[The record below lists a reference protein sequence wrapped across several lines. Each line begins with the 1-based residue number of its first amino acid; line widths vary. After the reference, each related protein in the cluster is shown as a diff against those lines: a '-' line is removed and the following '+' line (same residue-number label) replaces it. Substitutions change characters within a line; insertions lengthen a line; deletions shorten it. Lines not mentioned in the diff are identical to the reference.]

1 MSETGAIYVEGL
13 DELLRKMD
21 KLPAEVQR
29 ECFKAMQTA
38 SLDIIADAKKNL
50 RANGS
55 VVTGNLRASGKV
67 QKVDEKT
74 LDVGFFSS
82 DVKDKGYASYV
93 EYGRKPGKMPPTD
106 ILEAWLKKK
115 HSRRNINLNAIHA
128 ASVFSGKSMEYL
140 TRQAAWAI
148 AKGIAKNGTK
158 PYPFFEPAVKSGWR
172 KMIDKIAK
180 IVKI

>member
-1 MSETGAIYVEGL
+1 MSDTGAIYVEGL

-21 KLPAEVQR
+21 RLPAEVQR
-29 ECFKAMQTA
+29 KCFKAMQSA
-38 SLDIIADAKKNL
+38 SLDIIADAKGNL

-82 DVKDKGYASYV
+82 DVENKGYARYV
-93 EYGRKPGKMPPTD
+93 EYGRKPGKMPPPD
-106 ILEAWLKKK
+106 ILEAWAYKKFRLSHK
-115 HSRRNINLNAIHA
+115 DAR
-128 ASVFSGKSMEYL
+128 SM
-140 TRQAAWAI
+140 AWALARSI
-148 AKGIAKNGTK
+148 AKKGTK
-158 PYPFFEPAVKSGWR
+158 ARPYFEPAVESGWR

>member
-21 KLPAEVQR
+21 RLPAEVQR
-29 ECFKAMQTA
+29 ECFKAMQSA
-38 SLDIIADAKKNL
+38 SLDIIADAKGNL
-50 RANGS
+50 RVNGS

-67 QKVDEKT
+67 QKVDDKT

-82 DVKDKGYASYV
+82 DARDKGYASYV
-93 EYGRKPGKMPPTD
+93 EHGRKPGKMPPPD
-106 ILEAWLKKK
+106 ILEAWAYKKFRLSHK
-115 HSRRNINLNAIHA
+115 EARS
-128 ASVFSGKSMEYL
+128 
-140 TRQAAWAI
+140 AAWALARSI
-148 AKGIAKNGTK
+148 AKKGTK
-158 PYPFFEPAVKSGWR
+158 ARPYFEPAVESGWR

>member
-13 DELLRKMD
+13 DELIRKMD
-21 KLPAEVQR
+21 RLPAEVQR
-29 ECFKAMQTA
+29 ECFKAMQSA
-38 SLDIIADAKKNL
+38 SLDIIADAKGNL
-50 RANGS
+50 RINGS

-67 QKVDEKT
+67 QKVDDKT

-93 EYGRKPGKMPPTD
+93 EYGRKPGKMPPPD
-106 ILEAWLKKK
+106 ILEAWAYKKFRLSHK
-115 HSRRNINLNAIHA
+115 EARS
-128 ASVFSGKSMEYL
+128 K
-140 TRQAAWAI
+140 AWALARSI
-148 AKGIAKNGTK
+148 AKKGTK
-158 PYPFFEPAVKSGWR
+158 ARPYFEPAVESGWR

>member
-21 KLPAEVQR
+21 LLPAEVQR

-38 SLDIIADAKKNL
+38 SLNILADAKTNL
-50 RANGS
+50 RVNGS

-67 QKVDEKT
+67 QKVDDKT

-82 DVKDKGYASYV
+82 DTRDKGYASYV
-93 EYGRKPGKMPPTD
+93 EHGRKPGKMPPPD
-106 ILEAWLKKK
+106 ILEAWAYKKFRLSHK
-115 HSRRNINLNAIHA
+115 EARS
-128 ASVFSGKSMEYL
+128 
-140 TRQAAWAI
+140 AAWALARSI
-148 AKGIAKNGTK
+148 AKKGTK
-158 PYPFFEPAVKSGWR
+158 ARPFFEPAVESGWR

>member
-21 KLPAEVQR
+21 RLPAEVQR

-38 SLDIIADAKKNL
+38 SLDIIADAKGNL
-50 RANGS
+50 RVNGS
-55 VVTGNLRASGKV
+55 VVTDNLRASGKV
-67 QKVDEKT
+67 QKVDDKT

-82 DVKDKGYASYV
+82 DARDKGYASYV
-93 EYGRKPGKMPPTD
+93 EHGRKPGKMPPPD
-106 ILEAWLKKK
+106 ILEAWAYKKFRLSHK
-115 HSRRNINLNAIHA
+115 EARS
-128 ASVFSGKSMEYL
+128 
-140 TRQAAWAI
+140 AAWALARSI
-148 AKGIAKNGTK
+148 AKKGTK
-158 PYPFFEPAVKSGWR
+158 ARPFFDPAVESGWR

>member
-21 KLPAEVQR
+21 RLPAEVQR
-29 ECFKAMQTA
+29 ECFKAMQRA
-38 SLDIIADAKKNL
+38 SLDIIADAKSNL
-50 RANGS
+50 RVNGS

-67 QKVDEKT
+67 QKVDDKT

-82 DVKDKGYASYV
+82 DSDKGYASYV
-93 EYGRKPGKMPPTD
+93 EYGRKPGKMPPPD
-106 ILEAWLKKK
+106 ILEAWAYKKFRLSHK
-115 HSRRNINLNAIHA
+115 DAR
-128 ASVFSGKSMEYL
+128 SM
-140 TRQAAWAI
+140 AWALARSI
-148 AKGIAKNGTK
+148 AKKGTK
-158 PYPFFEPAVKSGWR
+158 ARPFFEPAVESGWR

>member
-1 MSETGAIYVEGL
+1 MSDTGAIYVEGL

-21 KLPAEVQR
+21 RLPAEVQR
-29 ECFKAMQTA
+29 ECFKAMQRA
-38 SLDIIADAKKNL
+38 SLEIIADAKSNL
-50 RANGS
+50 RVNGS

-67 QKVDEKT
+67 QKVDDKT

-93 EYGRKPGKMPPTD
+93 EYGRKPGKMPPPD
-106 ILEAWLKKK
+106 ILEAWAYKKFRLSHK
-115 HSRRNINLNAIHA
+115 EARSMVWALAHS
-128 ASVFSGKSMEYL
+128 
-140 TRQAAWAI
+140 I
-148 AKGIAKNGTK
+148 AKKGTK
-158 PYPFFEPAVKSGWR
+158 ARPFFEPAVESGWR

>member
-21 KLPAEVQR
+21 RLPAEVQR
-29 ECFKAMQTA
+29 ECFKAMQRA
-38 SLDIIADAKKNL
+38 SLDIIADAKGNL
-50 RANGS
+50 RVNGS

-82 DVKDKGYASYV
+82 DVENKGYARYV
-93 EYGRKPGKMPPTD
+93 EYGRKPGKMPPPD
-106 ILEAWLKKK
+106 ILEAWAYKKFRLSHK
-115 HSRRNINLNAIHA
+115 DARS
-128 ASVFSGKSMEYL
+128 
-140 TRQAAWAI
+140 AAWALARSI
-148 AKGIAKNGTK
+148 AKKGTK
-158 PYPFFEPAVKSGWR
+158 ARPYFEPAVESGWR

>member
-21 KLPAEVQR
+21 RLPAEVQR
-29 ECFKAMQTA
+29 ECFKAMQSA
-38 SLDIIADAKKNL
+38 SLDIIADAKGNL

-67 QKVDEKT
+67 QKVDDKT

-82 DVKDKGYASYV
+82 DSDKGYASYV
-93 EYGRKPGKMPPTD
+93 EYGRKPGKMPPPD
-106 ILEAWLKKK
+106 ILEARADTKFRLSHKDAR
-115 HSRRNINLNAIHA
+115 S
-128 ASVFSGKSMEYL
+128 
-140 TRQAAWAI
+140 AAWALARSI
-148 AKGIAKNGTK
+148 AKKGTK
-158 PYPFFEPAVKSGWR
+158 ARPYFEPAVESGWR

>member
-21 KLPAEVQR
+21 RLPADVQR

-38 SLDIIADAKKNL
+38 SLDIIADAKTNL
-50 RANGS
+50 RVNGS

-67 QKVDEKT
+67 QKVDDKT

-82 DVKDKGYASYV
+82 DVENKGYARYV
-93 EYGRKPGKMPPTD
+93 EYGRKPGKMPPPD
-106 ILEAWLKKK
+106 ILEAWAYKKFRLSHK
-115 HSRRNINLNAIHA
+115 EARS
-128 ASVFSGKSMEYL
+128 K
-140 TRQAAWAI
+140 AWALARTI
-148 AKGIAKNGTK
+148 AKKGTK
-158 PYPFFEPAVKSGWR
+158 ARPFFEPAVESGWR

>member
-1 MSETGAIYVEGL
+1 MSDTGAIYVEGL

-21 KLPAEVQR
+21 RLPAEVQR
-29 ECFKAMQTA
+29 ECFKAMQSA
-38 SLDIIADAKKNL
+38 SLDIIADAKGNL

-67 QKVDEKT
+67 QKVDDKT

-82 DVKDKGYASYV
+82 DVENKGYARYV
-93 EYGRKPGKMPPTD
+93 EYGRKPGKMPPPD
-106 ILEAWLKKK
+106 ILEAWAYKKFRLSHK
-115 HSRRNINLNAIHA
+115 DARS
-128 ASVFSGKSMEYL
+128 
-140 TRQAAWAI
+140 AAWALARSI
-148 AKGIAKNGTK
+148 AKKGTK
-158 PYPFFEPAVKSGWR
+158 ARPYFEPAVESGWR

>member
-21 KLPAEVQR
+21 RLPADVQR

-38 SLDIIADAKKNL
+38 SLDIIADAKGNL
-50 RANGS
+50 RVNGS

-67 QKVDEKT
+67 QKVDDKT

-93 EYGRKPGKMPPTD
+93 EYGRKPGKMPPPD
-106 ILEAWLKKK
+106 ILEAWAYKKFRLSHK
-115 HSRRNINLNAIHA
+115 DAR
-128 ASVFSGKSMEYL
+128 SM
-140 TRQAAWAI
+140 AWAMARSI
-148 AKGIAKNGTK
+148 AKKGTK
-158 PYPFFEPAVKSGWR
+158 ARPYFEPAVESGWR
-172 KMIDKIAK
+172 KMIAKIAK

>member
-38 SLDIIADAKKNL
+38 SLDIIADAKSNL
-50 RANGS
+50 RVNGS

-67 QKVDEKT
+67 QKVDDKT

-82 DVKDKGYASYV
+82 DSDKGYARYV
-93 EYGRKPGKMPPTD
+93 EYGRKPGKMPPPD
-106 ILEAWLKKK
+106 ILEAWAYKKFRLSHK
-115 HSRRNINLNAIHA
+115 DARS
-128 ASVFSGKSMEYL
+128 
-140 TRQAAWAI
+140 AAWALARSI
-148 AKGIAKNGTK
+148 AKKGTK
-158 PYPFFEPAVKSGWR
+158 ARPYFEPAVESGWR

>member
-21 KLPAEVQR
+21 NLPAEVQR
-29 ECFKAMQTA
+29 KCFKAMQTA
-38 SLDIIADAKKNL
+38 SLDIIADAKGNL
-50 RANGS
+50 RVNGS

-67 QKVDEKT
+67 QKVDDKT

-82 DVKDKGYASYV
+82 DARDKGYASYV
-93 EYGRKPGKMPPTD
+93 EHGRKPGKMPPPD
-106 ILEAWLKKK
+106 ILEAWAYKKFRLSHK
-115 HSRRNINLNAIHA
+115 DAR
-128 ASVFSGKSMEYL
+128 SM
-140 TRQAAWAI
+140 AWAMARSI
-148 AKGIAKNGTK
+148 AKKGTK
-158 PYPFFEPAVKSGWR
+158 ARPYFEPAVESGWR

>member
-1 MSETGAIYVEGL
+1 
-13 DELLRKMD
+13 MD
-21 KLPAEVQR
+21 NLPAEVQR

-38 SLDIIADAKKNL
+38 SLDIIADAKGNL

-67 QKVDEKT
+67 QKVDDKT

-82 DVKDKGYASYV
+82 DARDKGYASYV
-93 EYGRKPGKMPPTD
+93 EHGRKPGKMPPPD
-106 ILEAWLKKK
+106 ILEAWAYKKFRLSHK
-115 HSRRNINLNAIHA
+115 EARS
-128 ASVFSGKSMEYL
+128 
-140 TRQAAWAI
+140 AAWALARSI
-148 AKGIAKNGTK
+148 AKKGTK
-158 PYPFFEPAVKSGWR
+158 ARPFFEPAVESGWR

>member
-21 KLPAEVQR
+21 NLPAEVQR

-38 SLDIIADAKKNL
+38 SLEIIADAKKNL
-50 RANGS
+50 RFNGS

-67 QKVDEKT
+67 QKVDDKT

-82 DVKDKGYASYV
+82 DSSDKGYARYV
-93 EYGRKPGKMPPTD
+93 EYGRKPGKMPPPD
-106 ILEAWLKKK
+106 ILEAWAYKKFRLSHK
-115 HSRRNINLNAIHA
+115 DAR
-128 ASVFSGKSMEYL
+128 SM
-140 TRQAAWAI
+140 AWALARSI
-148 AKGIAKNGTK
+148 AKKGTK
-158 PYPFFEPAVKSGWR
+158 ARPFFEPAVESGWR

>member
-21 KLPAEVQR
+21 SLPAEVQR
-29 ECFKAMQTA
+29 KCFKAMQSA
-38 SLDIIADAKKNL
+38 SLDIIADAKGNL

-67 QKVDEKT
+67 QKVDDKT

-82 DVKDKGYASYV
+82 DSDKGYASYV
-93 EYGRKPGKMPPTD
+93 EYGRKPGKMPPPD
-106 ILEAWLKKK
+106 ILEAWAYKKFRLSHK
-115 HSRRNINLNAIHA
+115 DAR
-128 ASVFSGKSMEYL
+128 SM
-140 TRQAAWAI
+140 AWALAHSI
-148 AKGIAKNGTK
+148 AKKGTK
-158 PYPFFEPAVKSGWR
+158 ARPYFEPAVESGWR

>member
-21 KLPAEVQR
+21 RLPAEVQR

-38 SLDIIADAKKNL
+38 SLDIIADAKSNL
-50 RANGS
+50 RVNRS

-67 QKVDEKT
+67 QKVDDKT

-82 DVKDKGYASYV
+82 DSDKGYASYV
-93 EYGRKPGKMPPTD
+93 EYGRKPGKMPPPD
-106 ILEAWLKKK
+106 ILEAWAYKKFRLSHK
-115 HSRRNINLNAIHA
+115 DAR
-128 ASVFSGKSMEYL
+128 SM
-140 TRQAAWAI
+140 AWALAHSI
-148 AKGIAKNGTK
+148 AKKGTK
-158 PYPFFEPAVKSGWR
+158 ARPFFEPAVESGWR

>member
-21 KLPAEVQR
+21 RLPADVQR

-38 SLDIIADAKKNL
+38 SLDIIADAKGNL
-50 RANGS
+50 RVNGS

-67 QKVDEKT
+67 QKVDDKT

-82 DVKDKGYASYV
+82 DARDKGYASYV
-93 EYGRKPGKMPPTD
+93 EHGRKPGKMPPPD
-106 ILEAWLKKK
+106 ILEAWAYKKFRLSHK
-115 HSRRNINLNAIHA
+115 DAR
-128 ASVFSGKSMEYL
+128 SM
-140 TRQAAWAI
+140 AWAMARSI
-148 AKGIAKNGTK
+148 AKKGTK
-158 PYPFFEPAVKSGWR
+158 AHPFFEPAVESGWR

>member
-21 KLPAEVQR
+21 SLPAEVQR
-29 ECFKAMQTA
+29 KCFKAMQSA
-38 SLDIIADAKKNL
+38 SLDIIADAKGNL

-82 DVKDKGYASYV
+82 DVENKGYARYV
-93 EYGRKPGKMPPTD
+93 EYGRKPGKMPPPD
-106 ILEAWLKKK
+106 ILEAWAYKKFRLSHK
-115 HSRRNINLNAIHA
+115 DARS
-128 ASVFSGKSMEYL
+128 
-140 TRQAAWAI
+140 AAWALARSI
-148 AKGIAKNGTK
+148 AKKGTK
-158 PYPFFEPAVKSGWR
+158 ARPFFEPAVESGWR

>member
-21 KLPAEVQR
+21 SLPAEVQR
-29 ECFKAMQTA
+29 KCFKAMQSA
-38 SLDIIADAKKNL
+38 SLDIIADAKGNL

-82 DVKDKGYASYV
+82 DVENKGYARYV
-93 EYGRKPGKMPPTD
+93 EYGRKPGKMPPPD
-106 ILEAWLKKK
+106 IL
-115 HSRRNINLNAIHA
+115 
-128 ASVFSGKSMEYL
+128 
-140 TRQAAWAI
+140 AAWAYKKFRLSHKDARSAAWALARSI
-148 AKGIAKNGTK
+148 AKKGTK
-158 PYPFFEPAVKSGWR
+158 ARPYFEPAVESGWR

>member
-21 KLPAEVQR
+21 RLPAEVQR
-29 ECFKAMQTA
+29 ECFKAMQRA
-38 SLDIIADAKKNL
+38 SLDIIADAKGNL

-67 QKVDEKT
+67 QKVDDKT

-82 DVKDKGYASYV
+82 DSDKGYASYV
-93 EYGRKPGKMPPTD
+93 EYGRKPGKMPPPD
-106 ILEAWLKKK
+106 ILEAWAYKKFRLSHK
-115 HSRRNINLNAIHA
+115 DAR
-128 ASVFSGKSMEYL
+128 SM
-140 TRQAAWAI
+140 AWALAHSI
-148 AKGIAKNGTK
+148 AKKGTK
-158 PYPFFEPAVKSGWR
+158 ARPYFEPAVESGWR

>member
-21 KLPAEVQR
+21 SLPAEVQR
-29 ECFKAMQTA
+29 KCFKAMQSA
-38 SLDIIADAKKNL
+38 SLDIIADAKGNL

-67 QKVDEKT
+67 QKVDDKT

-82 DVKDKGYASYV
+82 DSDKGYASYV
-93 EYGRKPGKMPPTD
+93 EYGRKPGKMPPPD
-106 ILEAWLKKK
+106 ILEAWAYKKFRLSHK
-115 HSRRNINLNAIHA
+115 DARS
-128 ASVFSGKSMEYL
+128 
-140 TRQAAWAI
+140 AAWSLARSI
-148 AKGIAKNGTK
+148 AKKGTK
-158 PYPFFEPAVKSGWR
+158 ARPYFEPAVESGWR

>member
-21 KLPAEVQR
+21 RLPAEVQR

-38 SLDIIADAKKNL
+38 SLDIIADAKSNL
-50 RANGS
+50 RVNRS

-67 QKVDEKT
+67 QKVDDKT

-82 DVKDKGYASYV
+82 DSEKGYASYV
-93 EYGRKPGKMPPTD
+93 EYGRKPGKMPPPD
-106 ILEAWLKKK
+106 ILEAWAYKKFRLSHK
-115 HSRRNINLNAIHA
+115 DARS
-128 ASVFSGKSMEYL
+128 
-140 TRQAAWAI
+140 AAWALARSI
-148 AKGIAKNGTK
+148 AKKGTK
-158 PYPFFEPAVKSGWR
+158 ARPYFEPAVESGWR

>member
-21 KLPAEVQR
+21 RLPAEVQR

-38 SLDIIADAKKNL
+38 SLDIIADAKSNL
-50 RANGS
+50 RVNGS

-67 QKVDEKT
+67 QKVDDKT

-82 DVKDKGYASYV
+82 DVKDKGYARYV
-93 EYGRKPGKMPPTD
+93 EYGRKPGKMPPPD
-106 ILEAWLKKK
+106 ILEAWAYKKFRLSHK
-115 HSRRNINLNAIHA
+115 DARS
-128 ASVFSGKSMEYL
+128 
-140 TRQAAWAI
+140 AAWALARSI
-148 AKGIAKNGTK
+148 AKKGTK
-158 PYPFFEPAVKSGWR
+158 ARPFFEPAVESGWR

>member
-21 KLPAEVQR
+21 NLPAEVQSK
-29 ECFKAMQTA
+29 CFKAMQTA
-38 SLDIIADAKKNL
+38 SLDIIADAKGNL
-50 RANGS
+50 RVNGS

-67 QKVDEKT
+67 QKVDDKT

-82 DVKDKGYASYV
+82 DARDKGYASYV
-93 EYGRKPGKMPPTD
+93 EHGRKPGKMPPPD
-106 ILEAWLKKK
+106 ILEAWAYKKFRLSHK
-115 HSRRNINLNAIHA
+115 EARL
-128 ASVFSGKSMEYL
+128 
-140 TRQAAWAI
+140 AAWALARSI
-148 AKGIAKNGTK
+148 AKKGTK
-158 PYPFFEPAVKSGWR
+158 PHPFFEPAVESGWR

>member
-1 MSETGAIYVEGL
+1 MSDTGAIYVEGL

-21 KLPAEVQR
+21 RLPAEVQR

-38 SLDIIADAKKNL
+38 SLDIIDDAQSHL
-50 RANGS
+50 RVNGS

-82 DVKDKGYASYV
+82 DVENKGYARYV
-93 EYGRKPGKMPPTD
+93 EYGRKPGKMPPPD
-106 ILEAWLKKK
+106 ILEAWAYKKFRLSHK
-115 HSRRNINLNAIHA
+115 DARS
-128 ASVFSGKSMEYL
+128 
-140 TRQAAWAI
+140 AAWALARSI
-148 AKGIAKNGTK
+148 AKKGTK
-158 PYPFFEPAVKSGWR
+158 ARPFFEPAVESGWR

>member
-21 KLPAEVQR
+21 SLPAEVQR
-29 ECFKAMQTA
+29 KCFKAMQSA
-38 SLDIIADAKKNL
+38 SLDIIADAKGNL

-82 DVKDKGYASYV
+82 DSDKGYASYV
-93 EYGRKPGKMPPTD
+93 EYGRKPGKMPPPD
-106 ILEAWLKKK
+106 ILEAWAYKKFRLSHK
-115 HSRRNINLNAIHA
+115 DAR
-128 ASVFSGKSMEYL
+128 SM
-140 TRQAAWAI
+140 AWALARSI
-148 AKGIAKNGTK
+148 AKKGTK
-158 PYPFFEPAVKSGWR
+158 SRPFFEPAVESGWR

>member
-21 KLPAEVQR
+21 RLPAEVQR

-38 SLDIIADAKKNL
+38 SLDIIADAKSNL
-50 RANGS
+50 RVNGS

-67 QKVDEKT
+67 QKVDDKT

-93 EYGRKPGKMPPTD
+93 EYGRKPGKMPPPD
-106 ILEAWLKKK
+106 ILEAWAYKKFRLSHK
-115 HSRRNINLNAIHA
+115 DARS
-128 ASVFSGKSMEYL
+128 
-140 TRQAAWAI
+140 AAWALARSI
-148 AKGIAKNGTK
+148 AKKGTK
-158 PYPFFEPAVKSGWR
+158 ARPFFEPAVESGWR

>member
-21 KLPAEVQR
+21 SLPAEMQR
-29 ECFKAMQTA
+29 KCFKAMQSA
-38 SLDIIADAKKNL
+38 SLDIIADAKSNL
-50 RANGS
+50 RVNGS

-67 QKVDEKT
+67 QKVDDKT

-82 DVKDKGYASYV
+82 DSDKGYASYV
-93 EYGRKPGKMPPTD
+93 EYGRKPGKMPPPD
-106 ILEAWLKKK
+106 ILEAWAYKKFRLSHK
-115 HSRRNINLNAIHA
+115 DAR
-128 ASVFSGKSMEYL
+128 SM
-140 TRQAAWAI
+140 AWALAHSI
-148 AKGIAKNGTK
+148 AKKGTK
-158 PYPFFEPAVKSGWR
+158 ARPFFEPAVESGWR